1 MMTAIFLLVVIAVLA
16 GYIVSLSN
24 TQHTSATLDFQGAR
38 AYQAAFAGMQW
49 GVHRALNGATCA
61 GSMSLTGDLAGFA
74 ATVSCTPFTYDE
86 GPPPTRTIYRIES
99 TGCSPP
105 AAGACPGTA
114 GNYYV
119 ERQIEVTLD
128 K

>member
-38 AYQAAFAGMQW
+38 AYQAAYAGMQW
-49 GVHRALNGATCA
+49 GVHRALNGAACA
-61 GSMSLTGDLAGFA
+61 GSMLLSGDLAGFA
-74 ATVSCTPFTYDE
+74 ATVACTPFPYSE
-86 GPPPTRTIYRIES
+86 GGAAGTVYRIVS

-128 K
+128 Q